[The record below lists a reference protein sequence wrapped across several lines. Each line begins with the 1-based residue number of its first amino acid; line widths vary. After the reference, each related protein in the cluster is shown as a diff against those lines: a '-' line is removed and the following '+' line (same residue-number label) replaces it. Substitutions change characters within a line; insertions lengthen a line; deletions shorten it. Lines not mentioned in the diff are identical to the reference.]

1 MSYEEFLMQ
10 KYKAELEFKKSTKYK
25 VMKVVAIIGFI
36 ITVVGSWIILFMWG

>member
-25 VMKVVAIIGFI
+25 VMKIVAITVFI
-36 ITVVGSWIILFMWG
+36 VAVVGSGIILFM